1 MDRRIEADP
10 KVIINEFIAAQ
21 DAEST
26 LNNVLIQ
33 LQEYYAGSSVSH
45 HGSEWII
52 YRFKAPISP
61 SSTATNVV
69 GLAV

>member
-10 KVIINEFIAAQ
+10 NVIINEFIAAQ

-33 LQEYYAGSSVSH
+33 LQEYYAGPSVSH

-52 YRFKAPISP
+52 LPFQSPDQP

-69 GLAV
+69 